1 MFKQGRLD
9 LIVICSYHQK
19 QISQA
24 IIFCRN
30 PISGRL
36 AFSSFMP
43 TYSKRKSRGSLE
55 VSEKTN
61 QPKFIKRSQ
70 SSETITSG
78 ETASELMQDEKEQSN
93 GAVGSIEDE
102 ELQRLRENQASVE
115 ALSKKPESIDR
126 ELGVEAL
133 EIDNVVK
140 SDEEKE
146 DPNGASS
153 KTVKARPLPA
163 GSVHRVTTH
172 MAPIPARSIGSHD
185 TTTQRLI
192 VVLDQACLEIYKVG
206 KAKDAKYQLL
216 NCDDHQGILKKL
228 NRNIAQ
234 ARPDITHQ
242 CLLTL
247 LDSPLNKAGRLQV
260 YIHTAKK
267 VLIEVN
273 PSVRIPRTFK
283 RFSGL
288 MVQLLHKLSIR
299 SVNGNEKLLK
309 VIKNPVT
316 DYLPPNCRKATLS
329 FDAPT
334 VPPRK
339 YLETLQPNQSVCI
352 AIGAMA
358 HGPDDFSDGWVDEK
372 ISISDYPLSASIACS
387 KFLHSMEDFLGIV

>member
-1 MFKQGRLD
+1 MRM
-9 LIVICSYHQK
+9 S
-19 QISQA
+19 
-24 IIFCRN
+24 R
-30 PISGRL
+30 
-36 AFSSFMP
+36 FSRTCNLTKANCHSSLLPLESMP
-43 TYSKRKSRGSLE
+43 AYSKRKSRSSLE
-55 VSEKTN
+55 VSEKSN
-61 QPKFIKRSQ
+61 QPKIVKRTVQTEKNGNDSAPEQ
-70 SSETITSG
+70 EIVTEETIVPENG
-78 ETASELMQDEKEQSN
+78 ET
-93 GAVGSIEDE
+93 IEDE
-102 ELQRLRENQASVE
+102 ELRRLRENQSAIQE
-115 ALSKKPESIDR
+115 FSKKDPESND
-126 ELGVEAL
+126 
-133 EIDNVVK
+133 D
-140 SDEEKE
+140 
-146 DPNGASS
+146 ASS
-153 KTVKARPLPA
+153 AGLVDGEEDKQEDEDVEKDITQRNTGNRPLPA
-163 GSVHRVTTH
+163 GSVHRTTSH
-172 MAPIPARSIGSHD
+172 LTPVPARPLNSHNNN
-185 TTTQRLI
+185 TQRLI

-267 VLIEVN
+267 VLVEVN

-334 VPPRK
+334 VPTRK
-339 YLETLQPNQSVCI
+339 YLEKLEPNQSVCI

-387 KFLHSMEDFLGIV
+387 KFIHSMEDFLGIV